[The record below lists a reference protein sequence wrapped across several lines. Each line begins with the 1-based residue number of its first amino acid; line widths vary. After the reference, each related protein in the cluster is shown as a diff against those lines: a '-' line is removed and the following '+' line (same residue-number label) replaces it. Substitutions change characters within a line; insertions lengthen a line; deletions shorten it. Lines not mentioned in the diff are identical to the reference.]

1 MKEWSCHHLFE
12 GGESLDIIRME
23 LLSLLPRACMC
34 VWMCWSFWPFV
45 CSGQQSFIFYQQGL
59 MGMYFILW
67 VIISQPLFSC
77 SDCSSLAVG
86 ALVAALSPFRLPFS
100 FLKVQFPVFG
110 HSSKFVMW
118 SSAVFWQ
125 FICSGAWKTPHFLLS
140 CVASGEKH
148 ARVQM
153 GELCKW
159 VFLFELL
166 HDCVFCFVKIH
177 VDVTWHVFPVIKP
190 LWKIVIY
197 FFTSWR

>member
-77 SDCSSLAVG
+77 SDCSSLAAG
-86 ALVAALSPFRLPFS
+86 ALVAALSPFS

-153 GELCKW
+153 GELCKYFSLSYFMTVSFVLW
-159 VFLFELL
+159 RFMLMWLDMCFL
-166 HDCVFCFVKIH
+166 
-177 VDVTWHVFPVIKP
+177 
-190 LWKIVIY
+190 
-197 FFTSWR
+197 